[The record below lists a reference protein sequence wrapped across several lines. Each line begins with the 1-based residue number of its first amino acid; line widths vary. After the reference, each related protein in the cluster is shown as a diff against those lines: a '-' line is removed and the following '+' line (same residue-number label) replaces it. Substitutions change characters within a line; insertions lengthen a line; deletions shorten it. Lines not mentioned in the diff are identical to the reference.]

1 MKAKELVARTKEL
14 ELELE
19 KITKDFKA
27 NHKEFDALEDLGE
40 RALSI
45 SKQLR
50 RNFTSTQIS
59 QLQDMLHESPIV
71 WDDYF
76 VDYSFTEDY
85 CIIEWQNNYLEKDYA
100 YIPLEW
106 LDMKFEDLK
115 EKLRVDLVQYRIKE
129 EDKKR
134 QEEEFRE
141 KKLLKALKE
150 KYE

>member
-1 MKAKELVARTKEL
+1 MKAKELVTRTKEL
-14 ELELE
+14 EKELQE
-19 KITKDFKA
+19 EIKEFKL
-27 NHKEFDALEDLGE
+27 NHWEFDALEDLGKQ
-40 RALSI
+40 ALSI

-59 QLQDMLHESPIV
+59 QLQNMLHQSPIV
-71 WDDYF
+71 WDNYF
-76 VDYSFTEDY
+76 IDYSFTEDY
-85 CIIEWQNNYLEKDYA
+85 CIIEWDCDGEKDYA

-106 LDMKFEDLK
+106 LDMKFEDLE
-115 EKLRVDLVQYRIKE
+115 EKLRVDLVQYQIKE

-134 QEEEFRE
+134 QEEELRE